1 MSKPKYL
8 PIPKK
13 IPYNIRMPQHL
24 LDKLNAYAEL
34 TGNTTTDVVIGA
46 LNDFRT
52 SFSLKKAKP
61 IFSKLGA
68 SKVFNVSF
76 ISIK

>member
-13 IPYNIRMPQHL
+13 TPYNIRMPQHL

-34 TGNTTTDVVIGA
+34 TDNTTTDVVIGA
-46 LNDFRT
+46 LSNFIKDKT
-52 SFSLKKAKP
+52 
-61 IFSKLGA
+61 
-68 SKVFNVSF
+68 VFND
-76 ISIK
+76 